1 MYISTVQY
9 IYMYLTKERERNK
22 YMYVCIYKIYMYSIY
37 NIQHCIY
44 SSVQHIVPETG
55 RAKLLF
61 LFIYFTA

>member
-1 MYISTVQY
+1 
-9 IYMYLTKERERNK
+9 
-22 YMYVCIYKIYMYSIY
+22 MYVCIYKIYMYSIY